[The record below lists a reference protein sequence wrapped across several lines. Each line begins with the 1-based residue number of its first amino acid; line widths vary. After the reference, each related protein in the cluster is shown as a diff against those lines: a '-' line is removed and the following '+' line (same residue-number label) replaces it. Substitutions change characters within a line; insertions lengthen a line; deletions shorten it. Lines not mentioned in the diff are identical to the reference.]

1 MAKVAGLP
9 KSRCFPKVSLLP
21 FWVASI
27 GFNIEMHTKNRREQE
42 MLDRTKKFLKDEE
55 GAAAIEYA
63 LLVGLIA
70 VAIVAAVTALGTKVA
85 STFSSITGKLPS

>member
-1 MAKVAGLP
+1 
-9 KSRCFPKVSLLP
+9 
-21 FWVASI
+21 
-27 GFNIEMHTKNRREQE
+27 MHTKNRREQE
-42 MLDRTKKFLKDEE
+42 MLDQTKKFLKDEE

-85 STFSSITGKLPS
+85 STFSSITTSLGT